1 MAELQIIFAV
11 KQTVSRH
18 SIIEG
23 STMIGL
29 DDCIALCGLEPEE
42 VAAICEH
49 QQICEVQAAALASYL
64 LHQAHGAERIGTMII
79 EDIDEAR
86 NRGEMKRA
94 DELVAVL
101 DRFLQRYP
109 EAAVAVE

>member
-11 KQTVSRH
+11 KRTVARH
-18 SIIEG
+18 SIIGG

-29 DDCIALCGLEPEE
+29 DDCIAMCGLEAEE

-49 QQICEVQAAALASYL
+49 EQICEVQAASLASYL
-64 LHQAHGAERIGTMII
+64 LHQPQGAERIGTMII

-86 NRGEMKRA
+86 NRGEMRRA

>member
-1 MAELQIIFAV
+1 
-11 KQTVSRH
+11 
-18 SIIEG
+18 
-23 STMIGL
+23 MIGL
-29 DDCIALCGLEPEE
+29 DDCIAMCGLEAEE

-49 QQICEVQAAALASYL
+49 EQICEVQAASLASYL
-64 LHQAHGAERIGTMII
+64 LHQPQGAERIGTMII

-86 NRGEMKRA
+86 NRGEMRRA

-101 DRFLQRYP
+101 DRFLQRHP